1 MKKKLFSLLLCV
13 TCIGTLLTGCQMT
26 DSTEGVSA
34 VQEESSDVA
43 SEENDADSTA
53 VSKTA
58 KMMLLNWI
66 CILILHGFLRIPGR
80 VLYLKH

>member
-43 SEENDADSTA
+43 LS
-53 VSKTA
+53 
-58 KMMLLNWI
+58 
-66 CILILHGFLRIPGR
+66 LIHI
-80 VLYLKH
+80 